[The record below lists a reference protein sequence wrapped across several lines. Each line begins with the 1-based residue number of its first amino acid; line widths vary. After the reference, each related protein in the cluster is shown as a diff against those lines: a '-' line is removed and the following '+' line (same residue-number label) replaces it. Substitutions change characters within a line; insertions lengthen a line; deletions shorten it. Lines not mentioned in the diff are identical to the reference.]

1 MWQEQEESLPEVL
14 PPEVLG
20 WLLLRRSNITHQERL
35 SVQAA
40 AGNSLRIDDI
50 EKALRSMED
59 ELVHSDQQRM
69 GPRRDVRR
77 RSMEEDGQWS
87 LMLGDPADSC

>member
-1 MWQEQEESLPEVL
+1 MTAPPDGAVLERTGEARVRLRLFQKALEDLYMWQEQEESLPEVL

-50 EKALRSMED
+50 EKALRST
-59 ELVHSDQQRM
+59 
-69 GPRRDVRR
+69 
-77 RSMEEDGQWS
+77 
-87 LMLGDPADSC
+87 